1 MNDTGGSD
9 DGLKDAFR
17 STMANVCTPVAVV
30 TALDGARAHGTTVSA
45 FTSLSMEPP
54 MVAVALDGSSE
65 LLGLVRRAQRFGLN
79 VLSCDQV
86 SLARRFASKGRD
98 KAEGTVW
105 TVDHGSPRITDVSG
119 WLACGV
125 SDVIAGGDHWI
136 VLGSVLAAEPGEGAP
151 MTYHAS
157 TFGRHSQVG
166 S

>member
-1 MNDTGGSD
+1 MMDTRGPD
-9 DGLKDAFR
+9 DALKDAFR
-17 STMANVCTPVAVV
+17 STMANVCSPVAVV
-30 TALDGARAHGTTVSA
+30 TALDGTRAHGTTVSA
-45 FTSLSMEPP
+45 FISLSMEPP

-65 LLGLVRRAQRFGLN
+65 LLGFVRRARRFGLN
-79 VLSCDQV
+79 VLSCDQA

-105 TVDHGSPRITDVSG
+105 SIDHGSPRIAGVSG

-125 SDVIAGGDHWI
+125 SDVVAGGDHWI
-136 VLGSVLAAEPGEGAP
+136 VLGSVVAAEAGDAAP